1 MVEEPSSEAGAE
13 PSAADLVGREAARAA
28 ASAVDPEQVVEIV
41 RALIAAPSENPGGDE
56 RAAAA
61 VARAFLDDIGIPSE
75 VIEGREGRPNVVATI
90 GEGRPKLAWNGH
102 LDVVP
107 AGEES
112 GWLHPPWAGVVEDGM
127 LWGRGA
133 ADMKGPIASALAAV
147 AAIRR
152 ADVATAGAL
161 ELHLVA
167 DEEHRGIHGTRVLL
181 EAGRL
186 DADACI
192 VGEPSGMELGLAARG
207 GAFFRAIARGRAAH
221 GSTPHLGVNAIEAMS
236 RFVLALP
243 DALPDLRHPLLGS
256 PTVNAAMIR
265 GGRAPNVVPDEC
277 TLTIDRRTLPGE
289 TLEDVRAPF
298 ERLLE
303 RLGHEFTDF
312 DLRLEFPELTQA
324 AEIPADAPIAA
335 VVRAA
340 AREERGREPPD
351 IGFTGI
357 TDARFY
363 VNDANTPA
371 VVFGPG
377 DLRVAHTSN
386 ERVPV
391 DDLVVA
397 ARVYA
402 RSFVGFLGTS
412 PAAGEPS
419 RGRWKAPIQGIL

>member
-1 MVEEPSSEAGAE
+1 MVEEPSAETGAE
-13 PSAADLVGREAARAA
+13 HAAGVAALEVASAA
-28 ASAVDPEQVVEIV
+28 ASQVDPNEVVAIA
-41 RALIAAPSENPGGDE
+41 RALVAAPSENPGGDE

-61 VARAFLDDIGIPSE
+61 VARAFLDDIGIPST
-75 VIEGREGRPNVVATI
+75 VVEGREGRPNVVATI
-90 GEGRPKLAWNGH
+90 GRGRPKLAWNGH

-107 AGEES
+107 AGEEAS
-112 GWLHPPWAGVVEDGM
+112 WMHPPWAGVVEDGV
-127 LWGRGA
+127 LWGRGS

-152 ADVATAGAL
+152 AGVATAGSL

-192 VGEPSGMELGLAARG
+192 VGEPSRMELGLAARG
-207 GAFFRAIARGRAAH
+207 GAFFRAIARGKAAH

-243 DALPDLRHPLLGS
+243 DALPDLHHPLLGS
-256 PTVNAAMIR
+256 PTVNPAMIR

-277 TLTIDRRTLPGE
+277 VLTIDRRTLPGE

-298 ERLLE
+298 ERLLD
-303 RLGHEFTDF
+303 RLRREFPGF
-312 DLRLEFPELTQA
+312 DLALEFAELTQA

-340 AREERGREPPD
+340 AREERGQEPSD

-386 ERVPV
+386 EHVPV
-391 DDLVVA
+391 VDLVSA

-402 RSFVGFLGTS
+402 RSFVGFLGMPTS
-412 PAAGEPS
+412 PGGPS
-419 RGRWKAPIQGIL
+419 GG

>member
-1 MVEEPSSEAGAE
+1 MVEEPSAETSGAQAAAGLVGAE
-13 PSAADLVGREAARAA
+13 AAEAA
-28 ASAVDPEQVVEIV
+28 ASEVDPNQVVTMA
-41 RALIAAPSENPGGDE
+41 RALVAAPSENPGGDE

-61 VARAFLDDIGIPSE
+61 VVRALLDDIGVASS

-107 AGEES
+107 AGDS
-112 GWLHPPWAGVVEDGM
+112 ASWMHPPWAAVVEDGV
-127 LWGRGA
+127 LWGRGS

-152 ADVATAGAL
+152 AGVTTAGAL

-167 DEEHRGIHGTRVLL
+167 DEEHRGIHGTRVLF

-192 VGEPSGMELGLAARG
+192 VGEPSRMELGLAARG
-207 GAFFRAIARGRAAH
+207 GAFFNAIARGKAAH

-243 DALPDLRHPLLGS
+243 EALPDLHHPLLGG
-256 PTVNAAMIR
+256 PTVNPAMIR

-277 TLTIDRRTLPGE
+277 VLTIDRRTLPGE

-298 ERLLE
+298 ERLLD
-303 RLGHEFTDF
+303 RLRREFTGF
-312 DLRLEFPELTQA
+312 DLRLELSDLTQA
-324 AEIPADAPIAA
+324 AEIPADAPIAT

-340 AREERGREPPD
+340 AREERGQDPPD

-363 VNDANTPA
+363 VNGADTPA

-386 ERVPV
+386 EHVRV
-391 DDLVVA
+391 DDLVAA
-397 ARVYA
+397 ARVYT
-402 RSFVGFLGTS
+402 RSFVGFLGTA
-412 PAAGEPS
+412 PAAGPPPAE
-419 RGRWKAPIQGIL
+419 R

>member
-1 MVEEPSSEAGAE
+1 MVDE
-13 PSAADLVGREAARAA
+13 PSAETGAGRAA
-28 ASAVDPEQVVEIV
+28 AGRVGLEAADAAASEVDPNEVVTIA
-41 RALIAAPSENPGGDE
+41 RALVAAPSENPGGDE

-61 VARAFLDDIGIPSE
+61 VVRAFLDDMGIASS

-107 AGEES
+107 AGDAAS
-112 GWLHPPWAGVVEDGM
+112 WMHPPWAGVVEDGV

-133 ADMKGPIASALAAV
+133 ADMKGPIASALGAV

-152 ADVATAGAL
+152 AGVTTAGAL

-192 VGEPSGMELGLAARG
+192 VGEPSRMELGLAARG
-207 GAFFRAIARGRAAH
+207 GAFFSAIARGKAAH

-243 DALPDLRHPLLGS
+243 EALPDVHHPLLGG
-256 PTVNAAMIR
+256 PTVNPAMIR

-277 TLTIDRRTLPGE
+277 VLTIDRRTLPGE
-289 TLEDVRAPF
+289 TLEDVREPF
-298 ERLLE
+298 ERLLD
-303 RLGHEFTDF
+303 RLRGEFTGF
-312 DLRLEFPELTQA
+312 DLRLEFSDLTQA
-324 AEIPADAPIAA
+324 AEVAADATIAKL
-335 VVRAA
+335 VRAA
-340 AREERGREPPD
+340 AREERGQDPPD

-363 VNDANTPA
+363 VNGAGTPA

-386 ERVPV
+386 EHVPV
-391 DDLVVA
+391 DDLVSA

-402 RSFVGFLGTS
+402 RAFVGFLGTV
-412 PAAGEPS
+412 PAAAPPPAEP
-419 RGRWKAPIQGIL
+419 